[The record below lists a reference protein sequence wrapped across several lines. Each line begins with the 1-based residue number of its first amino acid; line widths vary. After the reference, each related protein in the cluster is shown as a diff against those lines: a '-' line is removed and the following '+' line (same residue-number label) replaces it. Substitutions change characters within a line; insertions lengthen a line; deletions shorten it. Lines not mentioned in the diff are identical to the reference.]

1 MKANSADVFIKV
13 CMPRFAVQAVRRAAE
28 IGWKPQP
35 YLATVS
41 TSASAV
47 LKPVGFEF
55 GRGSISSTV
64 LRDPSDP
71 AIHGSQADQDH
82 AATIRRFYPGGGPTD
97 NFNVIGYTI
106 AQAKVFVLR
115 QAGDQLTRANIM
127 RMAAGLNL
135 PLPMLAPGI
144 VVRTSLQDF
153 RPVAQ
158 LQLTRLVGQRFE
170 RFERFGSL
178 IAP

>member
-1 MKANSADVFIKV
+1 
-13 CMPRFAVQAVRRAAE
+13 
-28 IGWKPQP
+28 
-35 YLATVS
+35 
-41 TSASAV
+41 
-47 LKPVGFEF
+47 
-55 GRGSISSTV
+55 
-64 LRDPSDP
+64 
-71 AIHGSQADQDH
+71 
-82 AATIRRFYPGGGPTD
+82 
-97 NFNVIGYTI
+97 
-106 AQAKVFVLR
+106 
-115 QAGDQLTRANIM
+115 M

-170 RFERFGSL
+170 RFGSL